1 MKKPTHTDPD
11 PEVRRSASQ
20 IMFGHLPEQTVD
32 INRGVW
38 RVDRWRDTRRERGI
52 DFGALKREIIVQAKP
67 WSDWHRDSG
76 LASMLANGKR
86 ALEVQSLARDRGI
99 VVEPFPKLW
108 LCPNCKKLHR
118 NAVGHCSCNMD
129 GTRNQI
135 HFVCYCR
142 ECGSLEE
149 PPISRCPTHNET
161 RITFPGTMSADRII
175 QDCPT
180 CKRELRR
187 GFAGKRCSVCSSTME
202 AQVHRAASV
211 YTPRSVVI
219 VNPPS
224 EAARE
229 RIANA
234 GGPARALQWVLDG
247 MRAGWMDKCAPGPDA
262 MRQTLLSQGLQPGLV
277 ETIIAQAIEAK
288 QIAPDATSMVPST
301 ILEQAEQQAH
311 QIAVAMASG
320 RKTQSQLIATAPAG
334 LKPIY
339 EHQYPAAS
347 EGAGIDAVEYLDRFP
362 VLTGQFGY
370 TRGPS
375 NDPSKST
382 LVPFRSRSGDFV
394 VYGEVAE
401 TEALFVRL
409 DAVKALEWL
418 RQNDINVEL
427 TQSRDEAHLRV
438 LEAIGNDASGHV
450 SELVTTLIHSIAH
463 RFVRVAAVHTGV
475 EGTSL
480 AEFLVPLHL
489 GFFIY
494 AAARGDFVMGGLQA
508 VFEGELHSLFQDL
521 VGGESRC
528 ALDPGCASSGGACMA
543 CLHLGEP
550 SCRLFNRMLSRAV
563 LFGPAGYLHA

>member
-1 MKKPTHTDPD
+1 MKKPAHTEAD

-38 RVDRWRDTRRERGI
+38 RVDRWRDTRRERGV
-52 DFGALKREIIVQAKP
+52 DFSALKREVIVQAKP
-67 WSDWHRDSG
+67 WSDRHRDG
-76 LASMLANGKR
+76 GFASMLSSGKR
-86 ALEVQSLARDRGI
+86 VLEVQSLARDRGI

-108 LCPNCKKLHR
+108 LCPKCKKVHR
-118 NAVGHCSCNMD
+118 SAAGHCSCNAEGM
-129 GTRNQI
+129 RNQI

-149 PPISRCPTHNET
+149 PPVSRCPTHNET

-180 CKRELRR
+180 CKRELRK
-187 GFAGKRCSVCSSTME
+187 GFAGKRCPVCASTMD

-211 YTPRSVVI
+211 YTPRSVVV

-224 EAARE
+224 EASRE

-234 GGPARALQWVLDG
+234 GGPPRALQWVLEG
-247 MRAGWMDKCAPGPDA
+247 MQASWIDKCAPGPDA
-262 MRQTLLSQGLQPGLV
+262 MRQTLLGQGLKPELV
-277 ETIIAQAIEAK
+277 ESIIAQAIEAK
-288 QIAPDATSMVPST
+288 QVSPDASSLVPAT
-301 ILEQAEQQAH
+301 IVGQAEQEAH
-311 QIAVAMASG
+311 HIAVATASG
-320 RKTQSQLIATAPAG
+320 RKTQKQLVATAPAG

-339 EHQYPAAS
+339 EHQYPAAFAS
-347 EGAGIDAVEYLDRFP
+347 AGVDTVEYLDRFP

-375 NDPSKST
+375 NDPAKSI
-382 LVPFRSRSGDFV
+382 LVPFRNRSGDFV

-409 DAVKALEWL
+409 DAVRLLKWLE
-418 RQNDINVEL
+418 RNGVKVEV
-427 TQSRDEAHLRV
+427 TADRDEAHMQIIQL
-438 LEAIGNDASGHV
+438 IGNDTSGTLQ
-450 SELVTTLIHSIAH
+450 ELVTTLIHSMAH
-463 RFVRVAAVHTGV
+463 RVVRVAAVHTGV

-508 VFEGELHSLFQDL
+508 VFEGELHSLFEEL
-521 VGGESRC
+521 MGGESRC
-528 ALDPGCASSGGACMA
+528 ALDPGCASSGAACMA

-550 SCRLFNRMLSRAV
+550 SCRLFNRMLSRTV
-563 LFGPAGYLHA
+563 LFGPLGYLHA

>member
-1 MKKPTHTDPD
+1 
-11 PEVRRSASQ
+11 
-20 IMFGHLPEQTVD
+20 
-32 INRGVW
+32 
-38 RVDRWRDTRRERGI
+38 
-52 DFGALKREIIVQAKP
+52 
-67 WSDWHRDSG
+67 
-76 LASMLANGKR
+76 
-86 ALEVQSLARDRGI
+86 
-99 VVEPFPKLW
+99 
-108 LCPNCKKLHR
+108 
-118 NAVGHCSCNMD
+118 
-129 GTRNQI
+129 
-135 HFVCYCR
+135 
-142 ECGSLEE
+142 
-149 PPISRCPTHNET
+149 
-161 RITFPGTMSADRII
+161 
-175 QDCPT
+175 
-180 CKRELRR
+180 
-187 GFAGKRCSVCSSTME
+187 
-202 AQVHRAASV
+202 
-211 YTPRSVVI
+211 
-219 VNPPS
+219 
-224 EAARE
+224 
-229 RIANA
+229 
-234 GGPARALQWVLDG
+234 
-247 MRAGWMDKCAPGPDA
+247 